1 MDHEGREHNDAEA
14 DEGKRPWTK
23 PVVRSIDQVAATEGQ
38 DLFAPD
44 EVNEGFSV
52 YFCTLT

>member
-1 MDHEGREHNDAEA
+1 MDRESQEHNDAEA
-14 DEGKRPWTK
+14 AEGKRPWTK

-38 DLFAPD
+38 DLGVPD

-52 YFCTLT
+52 YFYTLT